1 MLFLLFVFFSILNII
16 LLEESEYKCKTSD
29 IDREVEI
36 GDEITLCLHSYKQK
50 LKVGYKL
57 KVDEYSIITIK
68 NGFLQFANDSISN
81 GTPTPTPPRVSKYRR
96 MRIEPNSEP
105 NNETKENSTTV
116 IKTDVNTIVTTEG
129 IINETNGTSII
140 TEGIIN
146 ETNGTSIITEETQ
159 SENITTTDIV
169 NDTNSDEILEDDPK
183 DLEKFIAQIGDKITK
198 YPTVIYIYYLIH

>member
-1 MLFLLFVFFSILNII
+1 MLFLLFVFFSIFNII

-68 NGFLQFANDSISN
+68 NGFLQFANDSISI

-140 TEGIIN
+140 TE
-146 ETNGTSIITEETQ
+146 ETQ
-159 SENITTTDIV
+159 PENITTTDIV

-183 DLEKFIAQIGDKITK
+183 DLEKFIAQIGGKITK

>member
-140 TEGIIN
+140 TE
-146 ETNGTSIITEETQ
+146 ETQ

-183 DLEKFIAQIGDKITK
+183 DLEKFIAQIGGKITK

>member
-1 MLFLLFVFFSILNII
+1 MLFLLFVFFSIFNII

-140 TEGIIN
+140 TE
-146 ETNGTSIITEETQ
+146 EAQ
-159 SENITTTDIV
+159 PENITPTDIV

-183 DLEKFIAQIGDKITK
+183 DLEKFIAQIGGKITK